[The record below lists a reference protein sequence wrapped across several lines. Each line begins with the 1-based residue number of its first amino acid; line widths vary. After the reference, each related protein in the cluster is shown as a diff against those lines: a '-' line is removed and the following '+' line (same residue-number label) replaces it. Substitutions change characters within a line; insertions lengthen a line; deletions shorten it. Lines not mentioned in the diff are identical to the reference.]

1 MYQDVVTNTENVIP
15 DLTSVYF
22 TKNVN
27 TSSIENIDSSMENNN
42 LILSFEN
49 MSRQIHTPIPIV
61 LESVESFGK

>member
-49 MSRQIHTPIPIV
+49 MSRQIHTPILTV